1 MKTLSNYQKA
11 KRNLKEVSQIAKSQC
26 EGDKPRIRMIIN
38 DTVHFCSLEYNLS
51 DYERDLLSNYAC
63 TLHPKN

>member
-1 MKTLSNYQKA
+1 MKSLSNYQKA
-11 KRNLKEVSQIAKSQC
+11 KRNLKEVSEMAKSQC

-38 DTVHFCSLEYNLS
+38 DSAYFLSTEYNLS
-51 DYERDLLSNYAC
+51 DYEKDLLSNYTC

>member
-1 MKTLSNYQKA
+1 MKTLSNYQRA
-11 KRNLKEVSQIAKSQC
+11 KKNLKEVSQMAKSQC

-38 DTVHFCSLEYNLS
+38 DTVHFYSSEYSLSEHEIN
-51 DYERDLLSNYAC
+51 LLSNYAC